1 MLSKLN
7 ILNQIYD
14 LYDNFTENIDSAC
27 KKGCSHCCTCNV
39 TVTTIEAY
47 KIIHYPVK
55 KDQSNLLSG
64 LSDLSGLSGL
74 PGLSG
79 SKKRFLPKV
88 TTNQFAE
95 FCIDGGEIP
104 EEENRAEWGKCA
116 FLSNDICSI
125 YELRPFACRCM
136 ISEKDCGKQGFA
148 SVKPFILTVNN
159 VFQQYIEH
167 MDQNGYLGNIA
178 DVLALLSK
186 SAKRAGYTQNSLKSD
201 DDLLI
206 SNQKIKYL
214 MIPPEDRAKIMPLLT
229 QLIGLCSS

>member
-1 MLSKLN
+1 M
-7 ILNQIYD
+7 
-14 LYDNFTENIDSAC
+14 
-27 KKGCSHCCTCNV
+27 
-39 TVTTIEAY
+39 TTIESY
-47 KIIHYPVK
+47 KIIHYLLK
-55 KDQSNLLSG
+55 NDQSNL

-74 PGLSG
+74 PDFSG

-95 FCIDGGEIP
+95 LCIDGGEIP

-136 ISEKDCGKQGFA
+136 ISEKDCGTQGFA
-148 SVKPFILTVNN
+148 SVKPFVLTVNN
-159 VFQQYIEH
+159 VFQQYVEH
-167 MDQNGYLGNIA
+167 MDQDGYFGYIA
-178 DVLALLSK
+178 DVFALLSK
-186 SAKRAGYTQNSLKSD
+186 SENRADYIQNRLKSD

-214 MIPPEDRAKIMPLLT
+214 MIPPEDRAKIMPLLN
-229 QLIGLCSS
+229 QLTGLC